1 LVQNDQYFWMNLL
14 GILIIA
20 AALSTVVII
29 FVKDVMGGKKK
40 ELAPV
45 SRNAVIEKMTSAVLI
60 LDNQNRIMDMNRS
73 AEAFFGLDAE
83 RASGKHIENELGEWE
98 ELVNACMN
106 KIDHTDF
113 VSDERHYSAY
123 FSELSEGHNSFGSV
137 VIITDV
143 TDSRQAEM
151 EAYQRE
157 KALITL
163 QERNW
168 LAREMHD
175 SIGQV
180 MSYTILQIESI
191 RKMLESGKI
200 HNADSTL
207 VRLSKVIEEANAGV
221 REFIYGTRT
230 SLIFSNGFLTAMQK
244 YISHYEESF
253 GISVEVENRGNI
265 TDEDIDLSVG
275 VQLFRIMQEALT
287 NVRKHAQASK
297 VIVTYT
303 KGDDSVFV
311 SISDNGVGFSAEDVD
326 INKSFGLT
334 IMRDRARDVG
344 GDILIDSSPSKG
356 TTVTVIL
363 PIFTS
368 LTASATNELVKPVV
382 ENASEDHA
390 VTVLLA
396 DDHVL
401 FMDGLKNLLD
411 QYGFRVVGK
420 AKDGLEAI
428 EKARFLKPDLILID
442 LQMPRCNGIVAT
454 KILSS
459 EMPDTKIIVLTMSDR
474 EGDLFE
480 AIRNGASGYLLKGL
494 DTEDFIEQLRGIVAN
509 GVAISPDMA
518 SQVMK
523 ELKLSENYPEPEP
536 DTSLRTRLSPR
547 QIKILSLVSKGHT
560 YKEVAAKLYISE
572 RTVKYQ
578 MSDILKQLNL
588 NSRNEA
594 ITLARKLGLVNED
607 VVSF

>member
-1 LVQNDQYFWMNLL
+1 VVFCSSLFFLL
-14 GILIIA
+14 R
-20 AALSTVVII
+20 
-29 FVKDVMGGKKK
+29 
-40 ELAPV
+40 APEAV
-45 SRNAVIEKMTSAVLI
+45 PVPRGAVIEKMASAVLI
-60 LDNQNRIMDMNRS
+60 LDDRNRIMDMNKS
-73 AEAFFGLDAE
+73 AEAFFGLDVENAH
-83 RASGKHIENELGEWE
+83 GKHIEDELREWR
-98 ELVNACMN
+98 ELVNACVN
-106 KIDHTDF
+106 KINCTDF
-113 VSDERHYSAY
+113 ISGNRYYSAY
-123 FSELSEGHNSFGSV
+123 FSELNEGYKSVGAV
-137 VIITDV
+137 VIIQDITE
-143 TDSRQAEM
+143 TRQVEIFAQQQE
-151 EAYQRE
+151 Q
-157 KALITL
+157 ALITL
-163 QERNW
+163 QERNR